1 MRHHHRALAPAAPR
15 AEIRTRT
22 NIARRRPALWG
33 PGKHL
38 GRHDF
43 RPSRARCGVRAPA
56 AAPPRPRH
64 VPRACA
70 GCRIIDRPVP
80 GAGRGRKNRAAP
92 QSAATVS
99 GPDRW
104 AGAGGRRSPY
114 GPARTSG
121 RYGSGAR
128 CSIGA
133 SAKVI
138 FGDGAARVRLRD
150 GHRGSRG
157 SRQSRLIAR
166 ALDGGAQV
174 GKGPECARGAR
185 VVRWE
190 GARRADFW
198 RPPPAG
204 ASGSRLQAAAPHP

>member
-1 MRHHHRALAPAAPR
+1 MPARARGRRTRAGVKCGINRVCRINIFLLLSSHTSSPNPSTQTPDNIIVRGRPPR

-22 NIARRRPALWG
+22 NVARRRPALWG

-56 AAPPRPRH
+56 AAPPRSRH

-80 GAGRGRKNRAAP
+80 GAGRGRENRAAP

-138 FGDGAARVRLRD
+138 FGTGPLGFDYEMAIAVLVAHGN
-150 GHRGSRG
+150 RG
-157 SRQSRLIAR
+157 
-166 ALDGGAQV
+166 
-174 GKGPECARGAR
+174 
-185 VVRWE
+185 
-190 GARRADFW
+190 
-198 RPPPAG
+198 
-204 ASGSRLQAAAPHP
+204 

>member
-1 MRHHHRALAPAAPR
+1 MFILPYTINTTLHSCARAASLRASRHASPHEASHEAQSSIGSLRLPVTFAARAVSRPPR

-22 NIARRRPALWG
+22 NVARRRPALWG

-56 AAPPRPRH
+56 AAPPRSRH

-70 GCRIIDRPVP
+70 GCRIIDRPVS
-80 GAGRGRKNRAAP
+80 GAGRGRENRAAP

-138 FGDGAARVRLRD
+138 FGTGPLGFDDEMAIAVLVAHGN
-150 GHRGSRG
+150 RG
-157 SRQSRLIAR
+157 
-166 ALDGGAQV
+166 
-174 GKGPECARGAR
+174 
-185 VVRWE
+185 
-190 GARRADFW
+190 
-198 RPPPAG
+198 
-204 ASGSRLQAAAPHP
+204 